1 MHMTS
6 HAATLWSATPPR
18 PRPTRRPAR
27 RRPRYLPVTLGAEGP
42 ATVATF
48 STTCGREGPEWTALI
63 CDLPDGS
70 RSYARLDEPAAVDD
84 DLVDAAVVLE
94 AGARGVVTAHR

>member
-1 MHMTS
+1 M
-6 HAATLWSATPPR
+6 
-18 PRPTRRPAR
+18 
-27 RRPRYLPVTLGAEGP
+27 GAEGQ

-70 RSYARLDEPAAVDD
+70 RTYARLDEPAAVDD
-84 DLVDAAVVLE
+84 DLVDAAVTLE